1 MGKTNKF
8 TVIKKEEEKI
18 VVEEQRK
25 YRNPFLLFLRRNG
38 RLIFTI
44 SLIFSIALFLISL
57 SLNLANMKKSSVVKY
72 ESNGVVV
79 SFSSS
84 DKLLLNGL
92 PITEEY
98 ANKVFNSNYNN
109 IAEGLGVIIKI
120 KEVSFKSGTIIFYSD
135 KTALIKYKD
144 GTYMRVSKV
153 GNDYGI
159 SENGTINISATTKK
173 VTGEIK
179 ENKELGIIM
188 LYLSDGSVEVTN
200 NKTVFFV
207 RDGNLESN
215 DKEFYTKL
223 SGVSTIIETKE
234 NTYKYSDGTIKKGKV
249 IIVDGKEI
257 PIKEEKNI
265 HDGIKIIYY
274 ENGYAEVIKNEN
286 SIMVKKSEHIVY
298 DDYTFEII
306 PDEKG
311 QGEEKLNPEN
321 VMNLKDI
328 IITNTNTNKVRYRI
342 VLEETEDYSKH
353 NINKRLS
360 NEYIKF
366 NTYAN
371 GKLINNNPLTNNI
384 KGMKLE
390 GNLIIKNNT
399 YLLYEDKLESIETVN
414 VKIGMWID
422 YETITNEYMNS
433 AFIGTIKIYVENVD

>member
-1 MGKTNKF
+1 
-8 TVIKKEEEKI
+8 
-18 VVEEQRK
+18 
-25 YRNPFLLFLRRNG
+25 
-38 RLIFTI
+38 
-44 SLIFSIALFLISL
+44 
-57 SLNLANMKKSSVVKY
+57 MKKSSVVKY